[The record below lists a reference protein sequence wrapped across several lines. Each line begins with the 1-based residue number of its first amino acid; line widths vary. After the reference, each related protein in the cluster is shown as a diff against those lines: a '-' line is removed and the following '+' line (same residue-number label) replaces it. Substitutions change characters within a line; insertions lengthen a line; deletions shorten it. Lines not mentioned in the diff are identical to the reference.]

1 MTQLFAQLADL
12 FFDAGHVLPGLCF
25 VWAYNRGI
33 ATFRQPVLI
42 YNPVA
47 GKIRRNPEAIL
58 QRTKAAL
65 GRARLVPQLLPTS
78 APGQAGSL
86 ARQAIVDGA
95 DLILVLG
102 GDGTI
107 NEALQGV
114 ANTGVPMGVL
124 PGGTANCLAM
134 ELGLGSNVERAA
146 ERLATCNVVPISL
159 GQVTTERAGSRFFLL
174 MCGAGLD
181 AAIVKEVHAGLKART
196 GKLAYWVAGLAQFR
210 RSVRPML
217 VALDGERHACG
228 FALVS
233 RGRNYG
239 GDMEIASGA
248 SLRRDDFEVVLFQ
261 GSHPLRYA
269 FYMLGVGAKRV
280 QRLPGV
286 RTSYATSVEIL
297 SASPSQI
304 DGEFLG
310 SEPLKIT
317 IVPGAL
323 TLLMPVAYG

>member
-1 MTQLFAQLADL
+1 MDS
-12 FFDAGHVLPGLCF
+12 AG
-25 VWAYNRGI
+25 YNLGI

-65 GRARLVPQLLPTS
+65 GRAGLVPRLLPTH
-78 APGQAGSL
+78 APREAGNI
-86 ARQAIVDGA
+86 ARQAIAEGA

-107 NEALQGV
+107 NEVLQGV
-114 ANTGVPMGVL
+114 ACSGVPMGVL
-124 PGGTANCLAM
+124 PGGTANCMAK
-134 ELGLGSNVERAA
+134 ELGLSANLERAA
-146 ERLATCNVVPISL
+146 ERLAKCEPVRISL
-159 GQVTTERAGSRFFLL
+159 GRVTTDRAGSRFFLL

-181 AAIVKEVHAGLKART
+181 ASIVDEVHAGLKAAT
-196 GKLAYWVAGLAQFR
+196 GKFAYWVAGLSQFR
-210 RSVRPML
+210 RKVRPML
-217 VALDGERHACG
+217 LEVGGIRRDCG

-248 SLRRDDFEVVLFQ
+248 SLRKDDFEVVLFG
-261 GSHPLRYA
+261 GSNPLRYA
-269 FYMLGVGAKRV
+269 GYMLGVAARSV

-286 RTSYATSVEIL
+286 TTMRATSVHIL
-297 SASPSQI
+297 SAAPAQI

-310 SEPLKIT
+310 SQPVKIE

-323 TLLMPVAYG
+323 TLLMPASYG